1 MTDGLSV
8 PKRVGEAV
16 EVAEAAVLVGESVE
30 AREFWRVEK
39 LREDNYDNYKII
51 QTFN

>member
-1 MTDGLSV
+1 M

-30 AREFWRVEK
+30 AMEFWRVEK
-39 LREDNYDNYKII
+39 LREDNYDKCEII